1 MAQAKKTSNSDQGSR
16 DAHYFENGVDA
27 EGVAPKNKIFSTDL
41 EGNLVEE
48 KVKGSKVEKPAE
60 EESEGED

>member
-1 MAQAKKTSNSDQGSR
+1 MARSNKSNDTDQGSR
-16 DAHYFENGVDA
+16 DAHYFENGVSV
-27 EGVAPKNKIFSTDL
+27 EGEAPKNKVFSTDL

-48 KVKGSKVEKPAE
+48 KIKGSKTEKPAE